1 MGDIFRE
8 IDEELRQE
16 RFERLWKRYGKFI
29 IGAAV
34 AVVLIVGGYKFWEY
48 YSLKQKEKS
57 SVQYWF
63 KNDFMKK
70 MSSRSHSQITFCD
83 PFL

>member
-16 RFERLWKRYGKFI
+16 RFEKLWQRYGKVV

-34 AVVLIVGGYKFWEY
+34 GIIVSVLLHYMICSVHIK
-48 YSLKQKEKS
+48 
-57 SVQYWF
+57 SVQ
-63 KNDFMKK
+63 
-70 MSSRSHSQITFCD
+70 FC
-83 PFL
+83 